1 MRIFL
6 LMNPP
11 TVTAQENQVTVVK
24 NKPVFYKPEKL
35 KEAKKEII
43 KHLMPFRPA
52 KPYEGPIELHVVWLF
67 PKGKRHKH
75 NEWRI
80 TKPDTDN
87 LEKLLKDCMTQVG
100 FWNDD
105 AQVVKE
111 VVEKRWSDEP
121 TGISIQIDTLSKVME
136 AVNEST
142 RKESERSPKVKVSH
156 FKTKRTY

>member
-6 LMNPP
+6 LIDPP
-11 TVTAQENQVTVVK
+11 TVTAQENQVAVVK
-24 NKPVFYKPEKL
+24 KKPVFYKPEKL
-35 KEAKKEII
+35 KEAKKIII
-43 KHLMPFRPA
+43 KHLMPFKPE

-87 LEKLLKDCMTQVG
+87 LEKLLKDCMTQVR

-111 VVEKRWSDEP
+111 IVEKRWSDEP
-121 TGISIQIDTLSKVME
+121 TGISIQIDTLPKIME
-136 AVNEST
+136 EVHEVA
-142 RKESERSPKVKVSH
+142 SEDN
-156 FKTKRTY
+156 

>member
-6 LMNPP
+6 LIDPP
-11 TVTAQENQVTVVK
+11 TVTAQENQVAVVK

-35 KEAKKEII
+35 KEAKKIII
-43 KHLMPFRPA
+43 KHLMPFKPA
-52 KPYEGPIELHVVWLF
+52 KPYEGPIELNVVWLF

-87 LEKLLKDCMTQVG
+87 FEKLLKDCMTQVV

-111 VVEKRWSDEP
+111 IVEKRWSDEP
-121 TGISIQIDTLSKVME
+121 TGISIQIDTLPKIME
-136 AVNEST
+136 EVHEVA
-142 RKESERSPKVKVSH
+142 SEDN
-156 FKTKRTY
+156 

>member
-6 LMNPP
+6 LIDPP
-11 TVTAQENQVTVVK
+11 TVTAQESQVAVVR

-35 KEAKKEII
+35 KEAKREII
-43 KHLMPFRPA
+43 KHLMPFKPY
-52 KPYEGPIELHVVWLF
+52 KPYEGAIELHVVWLF

-100 FWNDD
+100 FWKDD

-121 TGISIQIDTLSKVME
+121 TGISIQIDTLPKIME
-136 AVNEST
+136 VVNEST
-142 RKESERSPKVKVSH
+142 SEDNQ
-156 FKTKRTY
+156 

>member
-6 LMNPP
+6 LIDPP
-11 TVTAQENQVTVVK
+11 TVTAQETQVAVVR

-43 KHLMPFRPA
+43 KHLMPFKPV
-52 KPYEGPIELHVVWLF
+52 KPYEGAIELHVVWLF

-100 FWNDD
+100 FWKDD

-121 TGISIQIDTLSKVME
+121 TGISIFIDTLPKIMEVTNEGTSKD
-136 AVNEST
+136 NQ
-142 RKESERSPKVKVSH
+142 
-156 FKTKRTY
+156 

>member
-6 LMNPP
+6 LIDPP
-11 TVTAQENQVTVVK
+11 TVTAQESQVAVVR

-35 KEAKKEII
+35 KEAKREII
-43 KHLMPFRPA
+43 KHLMPFKPDI
-52 KPYEGPIELHVVWLF
+52 PYEGAIELHVVWLF

-100 FWNDD
+100 FWKDD

-121 TGISIQIDTLSKVME
+121 TGISIQIDTLPKIME
-136 AVNEST
+136 VVNEST
-142 RKESERSPKVKVSH
+142 SEDNQ
-156 FKTKRTY
+156 

>member
-6 LMNPP
+6 LIDPP
-11 TVTAQENQVTVVK
+11 TVTAQETQVAVVR

-43 KHLMPFRPA
+43 KHLMPFKPV
-52 KPYEGPIELHVVWLF
+52 KPYEGAIELHVVWLF

-100 FWNDD
+100 FWKDD

-111 VVEKRWSDEP
+111 VVENRWSDEP
-121 TGISIQIDTLSKVME
+121 TGISIFIDTLPKIMEVTNEGTSKD
-136 AVNEST
+136 NQ
-142 RKESERSPKVKVSH
+142 
-156 FKTKRTY
+156 